1 MTKWIIGI
9 NWFIV
14 VVLVASSLMLAP
26 YSGAV
31 LATILNSTIDNITI
45 SHNTTD
51 GSYTTG
57 GSNYVKGKQVC
68 MGLPCC
74 FSVNTPPYI
83 LCPKKNQVK

>member
-1 MTKWIIGI
+1 MKNLIFIALALITLL
-9 NWFIV
+9 IV
-14 VVLVASSLMLAP
+14 VPTLA
-26 YSGAV
+26 YAK
-31 LATILNSTIDNITI
+31 ILNSTIDNITI